1 MCAARVLSIPQMP
14 TNPNVPAI
22 PGLSAVTLL
31 PNAEVPT
38 RHLAINLVRT
48 EPLADSPTHD
58 HGKLDTMLYVLQG
71 TMAFHCG
78 RGMRQDI
85 RVEAGEFAF
94 IEPHAAHAEYDPDP
108 AEYSLGISVRDT
120 PGAFLY
126 PCDPPS
132 ETQPERSGIVV
143 VPHTA
148 DPINAAPPGE
158 GAEGFAPLSQ
168 HHLRARRVALDRL
181 TLAAG
186 ERIAPAEAMAGETAL
201 LVLEGSARLR
211 DEGASVTLE
220 GASGHWWYIEPGT
233 RWSIENV
240 QADSIAELLLIR
252 SAGGAQK

>member
-94 IEPHAAHAEYDPDP
+94 IEPHAAHAEYNPDP

-181 TLAAG
+181 SLRAG
-186 ERIAPAEAMAGETAL
+186 DRFAPEEALAGETAL
-201 LVLEGSARLR
+201 LVIEGAARLS
-211 DEGASVTLE
+211 DESTAVTLE
-220 GASGHWWYIEPGT
+220 GAIGHWWYIEPGT

-240 QADSIAELLLIR
+240 AASITELLLIR
-252 SAGGAQK
+252 SAGAAQK

>member
-48 EPLADSPTHD
+48 EPLADSPTHH
-58 HGKLDTMLYVLQG
+58 HGNLDTMLYVLQG

-94 IEPHAAHAEYDPDP
+94 IEPHAAHAEYNPDP

-181 TLAAG
+181 SLRAG
-186 ERIAPAEAMAGETAL
+186 DRFAPEEALAGETAL
-201 LVLEGSARLR
+201 LVIEGAARLS
-211 DEGASVTLE
+211 DESTAVTLE
-220 GASGHWWYIEPGT
+220 GAIGHWWYIEPGT

-240 QADSIAELLLIR
+240 AASITELLLIR
-252 SAGGAQK
+252 SAGAAQK

>member
-1 MCAARVLSIPQMP
+1 MCAARALSIPQMP
-14 TNPNVPAI
+14 NNPNVPSI

-48 EPLADSPTHD
+48 EPHADSPTHN
-58 HGKLDTMLYVLQG
+58 HGKLDTMLYVLRG
-71 TMAFHCG
+71 TMAFRCG
-78 RGMRQDI
+78 GGMKQDI
-85 RVEAGEFAF
+85 RVGADEFAF
-94 IEPHAAHAEYDPDP
+94 IEPHAAHAEYNPDP

-132 ETQPERSGIVV
+132 ETQPDHSGIVV
-143 VPHTA
+143 VPRTA
-148 DPINAAPPGE
+148 VPVNAAPLGE
-158 GAEGFAPLSQ
+158 GAEGLSPLSQ

-186 ERIAPAEAMAGETAL
+186 ERIAAEDAVTGETAL

-211 DEGASVTLE
+211 DEGTLE
-220 GASGHWWYIEPGT
+220 TLDGASGRWWYIEPGT
-233 RWSIENV
+233 RFSIENV

-252 SAGGAQK
+252 SAGAVQE

>member
-1 MCAARVLSIPQMP
+1 MCAARVLSIPLMP
-14 TNPNVPAI
+14 DNPNVPAI

-31 PNAEVPT
+31 PSAEVPT

-58 HGKLDTMLYVLQG
+58 HGKLDTMLYVLRG

-94 IEPHAAHAEYDPDP
+94 IEPHAAHAEYNPDP

-143 VPHTA
+143 VPRTVG
-148 DPINAAPPGE
+148 PVNAAPPGE
-158 GAEGFAPLSQ
+158 GAEGLAPLSK

-186 ERIAPAEAMAGETAL
+186 ERISPADAVAGETAL

-252 SAGGAQK
+252 SAGGVRE

>member
-48 EPLADSPTHD
+48 EPLADSPTHN
-58 HGKLDTMLYVLQG
+58 HGNLDTMLYVLQG

-94 IEPHAAHAEYDPDP
+94 IEPHAAHAEYNPDP

-181 TLAAG
+181 SLRAG
-186 ERIAPAEAMAGETAL
+186 DRFAPEEALAGETAL
-201 LVLEGSARLR
+201 LVIEGAARLS
-211 DEGASVTLE
+211 DESTAVTLE
-220 GASGHWWYIEPGT
+220 GAIGHWWYIEPGT

-240 QADSIAELLLIR
+240 AASITELLLIR
-252 SAGGAQK
+252 SAGAAQK